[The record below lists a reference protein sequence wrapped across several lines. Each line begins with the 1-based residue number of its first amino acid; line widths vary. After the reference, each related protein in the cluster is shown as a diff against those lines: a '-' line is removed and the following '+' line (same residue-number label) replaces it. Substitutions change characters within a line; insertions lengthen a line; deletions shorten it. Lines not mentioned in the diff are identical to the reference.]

1 MVELS
6 DSDGEPVEAFMHKR
20 RRTATTVVIDRV
32 AASRSNSAMSE
43 SAKLAFQSATETQ
56 FRVPSLL
63 RRATTNM
70 SSSTSGDSQGGSSGA
85 SSTTSGSGKPME
97 SGTTGGIK
105 RGGKASSSINFHQRE
120 QVRAKVE
127 NEREL
132 KRKQERKRQGQE
144 RQGVLGMLTKG
155 SFT

>member
-6 DSDGEPVEAFMHKR
+6 DSDGEPAEAFMHKR
-20 RRTATTVVIDRV
+20 RRTAATVVIDRV

-43 SAKLAFQSATETQ
+43 SAKMAFQSATETQ

-70 SSSTSGDSQGGSSGA
+70 SSTSGDSQGSSSGA
-85 SSTTSGSGKPME
+85 SSASAGSGKSME
-97 SGTTGGIK
+97 CATGIK

-132 KRKQERKRQGQE
+132 KRKQERKKQGQE

>member
-6 DSDGEPVEAFMHKR
+6 DSDGEPAEAFMHKR
-20 RRTATTVVIDRV
+20 RRTAATVVIDRV

-43 SAKLAFQSATETQ
+43 SAKMAFQSATETQ

-70 SSSTSGDSQGGSSGA
+70 SSTSGDSQGSSGA
-85 SSTTSGSGKPME
+85 SSSTSGRGNPLE
-97 SGTTGGIK
+97 STTGIK

-132 KRKQERKRQGQE
+132 KRKQERKKQGQE

>member
-1 MVELS
+1 
-6 DSDGEPVEAFMHKR
+6 FMHKR
-20 RRTATTVVIDRV
+20 RRTAATVVIDRV

-43 SAKLAFQSATETQ
+43 SAKMAFQSATETQ

-70 SSSTSGDSQGGSSGA
+70 SSTSGDSQGSSSGA
-85 SSTTSGSGKPME
+85 SSATAGSGKSME
-97 SGTTGGIK
+97 CATGIK

-132 KRKQERKRQGQE
+132 KRKQERKKQGQE
-144 RQGVLGMLTKG
+144 
-155 SFT
+155 

>member
-1 MVELS
+1 
-6 DSDGEPVEAFMHKR
+6 
-20 RRTATTVVIDRV
+20 
-32 AASRSNSAMSE
+32 
-43 SAKLAFQSATETQ
+43 
-56 FRVPSLL
+56 
-63 RRATTNM
+63 M
-70 SSSTSGDSQGGSSGA
+70 SSSTSGDSQGSSGA
-85 SSTTSGSGKPME
+85 SSTTSGNGKPLE
-97 SGTTGGIK
+97 SSTTGGIK